1 MLEDTTILKIDNK
14 PFIPTKLIHKL
25 FFNSKMKV
33 LKFLIILLIPIIC
46 SCDDDH
52 DKNPADYELYI
63 SISSDKYPSISP
75 DGTQIAFYHKCI
87 QDKQSAIYP
96 TGLYI
101 QNMDG
106 TNKRLLIEGDHFNP
120 DWSPDCKWITFS
132 SAGVLRIINVKGD
145 SIRTFNGLDNALHSP
160 DWSMDGEKI
169 IVSAPLRIDGGV
181 FEISPDFL
189 SIKRI
194 LNPITNNGMYASW
207 SPDRSKIV
215 YIKGSKSLKSVEIFT
230 SDTAL
235 LFEKQLT
242 SDNRDDRSPKW
253 SPDGGRITWSSNVIV
268 MIMDIEGENRKSLDF
283 GNNPS
288 WSPNSDYII
297 YSNANIDF
305 TKEVLWKINIDG
317 SERTQ
322 LTY

>member
-1 MLEDTTILKIDNK
+1 M
-14 PFIPTKLIHKL
+14 
-25 FFNSKMKV
+25 
-33 LKFLIILLIPIIC
+33 LIITLISVVY
-46 SCDDDH
+46 SCEG
-52 DKNPADYELYI
+52 DKHLDPANYELYI
-63 SISSDKYPSISP
+63 SISSDKYPAISP
-75 DGTQIAFYHKCI
+75 DGNQYVYYHKCFEEKES
-87 QDKQSAIYP
+87 DIYP

-101 QNMDG
+101 QDIDG
-106 TNKRLLIEGDHFNP
+106 TNKRLLIKGDHFSP
-120 DWSPDCKWITFS
+120 DWSPDSKSIVFS
-132 SAGVLRIINVKGD
+132 SEGVLQIMNVESYLIKTYTD
-145 SIRTFNGLDNALHSP
+145 LENALHSP
-160 DWSMDGEKI
+160 DWSMDGEGI
-169 IVSAPLRIDGGV
+169 LVSAPLHIHGGV

-215 YIKGSKSLKSVEIFT
+215 YIKGSNSLESIEIFI

-242 SDNRDDRSPKW
+242 FDRRDDRSPKW
-253 SPDGGRITWSSNVIV
+253 SPDGKRITYSSNVR
-268 MIMDIEGENRKSLDF
+268 IMLMGTEGENQKLLDF

-297 YSNANIDF
+297 YSNANYDF

-317 SERTQ
+317 SGKTQ